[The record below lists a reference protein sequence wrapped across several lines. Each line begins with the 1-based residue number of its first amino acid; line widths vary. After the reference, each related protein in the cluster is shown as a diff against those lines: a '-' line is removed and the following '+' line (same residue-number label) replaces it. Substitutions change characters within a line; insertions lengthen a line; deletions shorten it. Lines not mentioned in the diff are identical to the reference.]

1 MARRS
6 DASRFRAKA
15 VRLPWATL
23 AARQREQLRQ
33 FGPGAMDAGGFDTG
47 VLASH
52 AATHVTPGIAAFDDR
67 QLKLRSLDIHLT
79 WACGPGLGVPRGPFT
94 VWTRSP
100 KDAPKRA
107 RTTVSGDRIPFVTWG
122 PVEAGCVRVTCRPL
136 DPAVPVAVYLFRSG
150 DDADHAVAAG
160 SVQPLNADPL
170 SITVRTSG
178 ATYAKVWNG
187 TDISV
192 AIQPLAD
199 IVDDP
204 SWRPLE
210 VVGLPVD
217 QPSAGFEYDTS
228 DQGPIATPMSPV
240 DAAVHRLLRGGP
252 PIGWGPLTEVGRVAP
267 PWTAPDPKLLVE
279 EVRRDLF
286 PELPP
291 LYDLSVREYQQFAV
305 TSPRVVDPPQQDG
318 RTSSLTTQADTGP
331 WPMLMLPALSDPFLN
346 LATGFGASYSM
357 ERLDDLQVAVGHC
370 DFLVTG
376 RYSRLAPPDRG
387 GAEFAAYA
395 PAPEPHLVVPTPT
408 ALLSERAGLVGPITP
423 DAPWRES
430 IRLTWDRVPKNA
442 ATSPVTE
449 SALAR
454 YDLGSAGAA
463 QSLLPKRGAGGD
475 RPLLISPDGTEG
487 NTGFNRVALV
497 DGGQEIPI
505 GSGGRHVGYAVAVSD
520 VHGIWSPWQDVTWD
534 GTEPAPQPT
543 RLISVALDTH
553 YAGSATCPGTLKAE
567 VAVEWLERTPTQ
579 VDIVAMYFP
588 MATPNDK
595 PPVGMWPDNPTP
607 TTPTG
612 CFRRDLGFTFSGDT
626 PVPSGCTVQP
636 LSADGTEVV
645 TPGPGQGDGG
655 RRYAV
660 VADVPSLDFG
670 STSRWGVQVWAR
682 RHLLVGSSPTPWSPV
697 DPNPA
702 RTSAASPVP
711 VVPLPPPPLP
721 GVPLGSTVDAQ
732 GCSHVRVAWSLPG
745 GADVRTCI
753 IWEVNET
760 SLRQR
765 AGLPARAPDATV
777 PGQRLLDLRNAY
789 DAMTP
794 TQRRASF
801 RRLVEVDGAV
811 RAHDVTLPKGS
822 NDIHL
827 FVVTTMTKTGIESPW
842 PSSGTPHEHF
852 QAVMAPRLRRPAPP
866 VARPSIAVDGTVTI
880 SLYAAS
886 AIAVQRF
893 LIYRTTSDEAAREVS
908 TMGPAFADVTVTTV
922 PSPTDVDPVLGQPIY
937 SATWTGTLPG
947 RWDQWLLR
955 AVAVPVDVVPQKGE
969 RGLPSPAS
977 DVVALLVPP
986 GPPEL
991 EPLAA
996 DVWGP
1001 DHRGVVVRSATTA
1014 PPRVLP
1020 AGVHRLDGEAGAQAV
1035 ASIELQA
1042 VPTTPLASAPAAAAT
1057 TPVLEQGARAAG
1069 RSPLALWFTRPVA
1082 ADPVDV
1088 RVRLVDPFGREVV
1101 RELTVPGWVPPPPD
1115 VTVSI
1120 VDVFAIAGRGV
1131 HLGIITTA
1139 SYRRRPP
1146 YVMEI
1151 VAQQRLLGPLPIP
1164 VGPGPVGPIPVGPG
1178 PIGPGGIE
1186 PGPLPPGP
1194 IVPEPFPG
1202 RLPGPLPGEGVRPGG
1217 PFLPREP
1224 FRPPVG
1230 PGLRPRTLSGS
1241 FPLDEIPL
1249 ASGGFPRTTEIVVVR
1264 NRPRRGLN
1272 PPPPYEAFIPL
1283 SGPLRITVSIIAPD
1297 GQRVTDVHT
1306 G

>member
-1 MARRS
+1 
-6 DASRFRAKA
+6 
-15 VRLPWATL
+15 
-23 AARQREQLRQ
+23 
-33 FGPGAMDAGGFDTG
+33 
-47 VLASH
+47 
-52 AATHVTPGIAAFDDR
+52 
-67 QLKLRSLDIHLT
+67 
-79 WACGPGLGVPRGPFT
+79 
-94 VWTRSP
+94 
-100 KDAPKRA
+100 
-107 RTTVSGDRIPFVTWG
+107 
-122 PVEAGCVRVTCRPL
+122 VRVTCRPL
-136 DPAVPVAVYLFRSG
+136 DPSTPVAVYLFRAG
-150 DDADHAVAAG
+150 EDADYAVAAG
-160 SVQPLNADPL
+160 SVQPVNADPL

-204 SWRPLE
+204 SWTPLE

-217 QPSAGFEYDTS
+217 QPGAGFEYDTS
-228 DQGPIATPMSPV
+228 DQGPVATPMSPV

-252 PIGWGPLTEVGRVAP
+252 PIGWWPVTEAGRAAP

-291 LYDLSVREYQQFAV
+291 MYDLSVREYQQFAV
-305 TSPRVVDPPQQDG
+305 TSPRAVDPPQQDG
-318 RTSSLTTQADTGP
+318 KYSSMTTQADTGP

-346 LATGFGASYSM
+346 LATGFGASYTM

-370 DFLVTG
+370 DFLVTAK
-376 RYSRLAPPDRG
+376 YSRLLPPDRG

-408 ALLSERAGLVGPITP
+408 ALLSERAGLVGPVIA

-442 ATSPVTE
+442 AASPVTE

-454 YDLGSAGAA
+454 YDLGTAGAA
-463 QSLLPKRGAGGD
+463 QSLLPKRDSGGD
-475 RPLLISPDGTEG
+475 RPLLISPDGSEG

-520 VHGIWSPWQDVTWD
+520 VHGVWSPWQDVPWD

-553 YAGSATCPGTLKAE
+553 YAGSPNCPGTLKTE
-567 VAVEWLERTPTQ
+567 VAVEWVERTPTQ
-579 VDIVAMYFP
+579 VEIVAMYFP
-588 MATPNDK
+588 MAAATDV
-595 PPVGMWPDNPTP
+595 PPFGMSPSAPTP
-607 TTPTG
+607 LG
-612 CFRRDLGFTFSGDT
+612 CFRRDLGFTFAGDT

-645 TPGPGQGDGG
+645 TAGPGQGDGG

-682 RHLLVGSSPTPWSPV
+682 RHLLVGASPTPWSPV

-711 VVPLPPPPLP
+711 VIPLPPPPLP
-721 GVPLGSTVDAQ
+721 GVPLGSTIDAQ

-765 AGLPARAPDATV
+765 AGLPARPPDSTL
-777 PGQRLLDLRNAY
+777 PGQRLVDLRSAY

-811 RAHDVTLPKGS
+811 RSHDVTLPKGS

-866 VARPSIAVDGTVTI
+866 LARPSVAPDGTVTI
-880 SLYAAS
+880 TLYAAS
-886 AIAVQRF
+886 SIEVQRF
-893 LIYRTTSDEAAREVS
+893 RLYRTTSDEAARDVS
-908 TMGPAFADVTVTTV
+908 TMGPAFAEVTVTTA

-937 SATWTGTLPG
+937 SATWGGTLPG

-955 AVAVPVDVVPQKGE
+955 AVAVPVDVVPVKAE
-969 RGLPSPAS
+969 RGLPSAAS
-977 DVVALLVPP
+977 DVVGLLVPP
-986 GPPEL
+986 GAPEL

-996 DVWGP
+996 DVWGG
-1001 DHRGVVVRSATTA
+1001 DHRGVVVRTATTA

-1020 AGVHRLDGEAGAQAV
+1020 AGVHRLDGSAGAQAV
-1035 ASIELQA
+1035 ASVELQA
-1042 VPTTPLASAPAAAAT
+1042 VPTTPLTSAPAAAAT
-1057 TPVLEQGARAAG
+1057 TPVLEQGDRVAG

-1131 HLGIITTA
+1131 HVGIVTNA

-1146 YVMEI
+1146 YVMEV
-1151 VAQQRLLGPLPIP
+1151 VAQQRLLGPLPM
-1164 VGPGPVGPIPVGPG
+1164 PIDPASISPLR
-1178 PIGPGGIE
+1178 PGGVD
-1186 PGPLPPGP
+1186 PGALPDGP
-1194 IVPEPFPG
+1194 EVPG
-1202 RLPGPLPGEGVRPGG
+1202 RLPRPVPGGGVRPGG
-1217 PFLPREP
+1217 PFLPRVAIG
-1224 FRPPVG
+1224 PPIG
-1230 PGLRPRTLSGS
+1230 PPLRPRTLSGS

-1249 ASGGFPRTTEIVVVR
+1249 AGGGFPRTTEIVVVR
-1264 NRPRRGLN
+1264 NRLRRGPN

-1283 SGPLRITVSIIAPD
+1283 SGPLRITVSIVAPD
-1297 GQRVTDVHT
+1297 GQRVTAVHT
-1306 G
+1306 D

>member
-6 DASRFRAKA
+6 DSSRFRAKA

-23 AARQREQLRQ
+23 AARQRALLNQVDPTVVAHRV
-33 FGPGAMDAGGFDTG
+33 A
-47 VLASH
+47 LA
-52 AATHVTPGIAAFDDR
+52 PAFDDR
-67 QLKLRSLDIHLT
+67 QLQLRSLDIHLS
-79 WACGPGLGVPRGPFT
+79 WACGPALGVPRGPFT
-94 VWTRSP
+94 VWVRDPKDSP
-100 KDAPKRA
+100 KRT
-107 RTTVSGDRIPFVTWG
+107 RTTVSGDSIPFVTWG

-136 DPAVPVAVYLFRSG
+136 DASSPVAVYLFRTG

-160 SVQPLNADPL
+160 SVQPVNADPL

-187 TDISV
+187 TDITV

-199 IVDDP
+199 IVEDP
-204 SWRPLE
+204 SWQPLE

-217 QPSAGFEYDTS
+217 QPNAGFEYDTS
-228 DQGPIATPMSPV
+228 DQGPIATPMTPV

-252 PIGWGPLTEVGRVAP
+252 PIGWGPVTEAGRLAP
-267 PWTAPDPKLLVE
+267 PWAAPDPKLLVE

-291 LYDLSVREYQQFAV
+291 MYDLSVREYQQFAV
-305 TSPRVVDPPQQDG
+305 TSPRAVDPPQQDG
-318 RTSSLTTQADTGP
+318 KTSSLTTQADTGP

-346 LATGFGASYSM
+346 LATGFGASYTM
-357 ERLDDLQVAVGHC
+357 ERFDELQVPVGHC
-370 DFLVTG
+370 DFLVTA
-376 RYSRLAPPDRG
+376 RYSRLAPPARG

-408 ALLSERAGLVGPITP
+408 ALLSERAGLVGPITR
-423 DAPWRES
+423 DAAWRES

-442 ATSPVTE
+442 AASPVTE

-454 YDLGSAGAA
+454 YELTTSGAA
-463 QSLLPKRGAGGD
+463 QSLLPRRDAGGD
-475 RPLLISPDGTEG
+475 RPLLISPDGSDG

-520 VHGIWSPWQDVTWD
+520 VHGVWSPWRDVLWD

-553 YAGSATCPGTLKAE
+553 YAGSSNCPGTLKAE

-579 VDIVAMYFP
+579 VEIVALYFP
-588 MATPNDK
+588 MAAATDV
-595 PPVGMWPDNPTP
+595 PPVGMSPSAP
-607 TTPTG
+607 TPTG
-612 CFRRDLGFTFSGDT
+612 CFRRDLGFTFTGDT
-626 PVPSGCTVQP
+626 PVPSGCTVRP
-636 LSADGTEVV
+636 LSADGTEAV

-660 VADVPSLDFG
+660 QADVPSLDFG
-670 STSRWGVQVWAR
+670 STNRWGVQVWAR
-682 RHLLVGSSPTPWSPV
+682 RHLLVGTSPTPWSPV
-697 DPNPA
+697 DPHPA

-721 GVPLGSTVDAQ
+721 GVPLGSTIDAQ

-753 IWEVNET
+753 VWEVNET

-765 AGLPARAPDATV
+765 AGLPARAPDSTL
-777 PGQRLLDLRNAY
+777 PGQRLVDLRTAY

-811 RAHDVTLPKGS
+811 RSHDVTLPKGS

-866 VARPSIAVDGTVTI
+866 VARPSIAADGTVTI

-886 AIAVQRF
+886 SIAVQRF
-893 LIYRTTSDEAAREVS
+893 RIYRTTSDEAARDVS
-908 TMGPAFADVTVTTV
+908 TMGPAFADVLVTTL

-937 SATWTGTLPG
+937 SATWTGALPG

-969 RGLPSPAS
+969 RGLPSAAS
-977 DVVALLVPP
+977 DVVGLLVPP

-991 EPLAA
+991 EPLSA
-996 DVWGP
+996 DVWGG
-1001 DHRGVVVRSATTA
+1001 DHRGVVVRTATTA

-1020 AGVHRLDGEAGAQAV
+1020 AGVHRLDGSAGAQAIDSV
-1035 ASIELQA
+1035 ELQA
-1042 VPTTPLASAPAAAAT
+1042 VPTTPLTSAPAAAAT
-1057 TPVLEQGARAAG
+1057 SPVLEQGARVAG

-1101 RELTVPGWVPPPPD
+1101 RELTVPGWVAPPPD
-1115 VTVSI
+1115 VSVSI

-1131 HLGIITTA
+1131 HLGIVTNA

-1146 YVMEI
+1146 YVLEI
-1151 VAQQRLLGPLPIP
+1151 VAQQRLLWPLPMPFAP
-1164 VGPGPVGPIPVGPG
+1164 VPPAGPGDPGGPG
-1178 PIGPGGIE
+1178 GAGRVLPEGIE

-1194 IVPEPFPG
+1194 VAPG
-1202 RLPGPLPGEGVRPGG
+1202 RRPDQLPPLLPGEGVRPGG
-1217 PFLPREP
+1217 PFLPRGP
-1224 FRPPVG
+1224 FGPPIG
-1230 PGLRPRTLSGS
+1230 PPIRLPLGPRTLTGS

-1249 ASGGFPRTTEIVVVR
+1249 AGDGFPRTTEIVVVR
-1264 NRPRRGLN
+1264 NRLRRGLN

-1283 SGPLRITVSIIAPD
+1283 AGPLRITVSIIAPD